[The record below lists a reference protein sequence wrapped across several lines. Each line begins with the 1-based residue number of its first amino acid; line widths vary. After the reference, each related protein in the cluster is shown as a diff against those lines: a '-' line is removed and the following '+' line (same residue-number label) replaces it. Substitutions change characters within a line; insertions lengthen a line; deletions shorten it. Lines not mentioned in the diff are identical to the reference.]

1 MGDETHRRSLRGGED
16 KRERADLYNFD
27 GYLATGVSEQLTL
40 NVVSKVPAGARLRHN
55 PELDDF
61 KDAVER
67 YPLNLVD
74 LRTKARSRQRSLP
87 PAKQG
92 NRHKDPLDST
102 LFEAFHKRGEKEEK
116 RFARDDRNKLLHEY
130 QNCMELLAKLGESKA
145 EQKDDRLRFLLETT
159 KINDVNDPLE
169 LDIKF
174 MLTVKELVH
183 FVLNYERVKQLEA
196 QIKSTLDKDRWDESD
211 GDLDEIRARRKRR
224 MIHNHGPTVKIKFL
238 DGVVLQFD
246 PLGRAKIHRR

>member
-1 MGDETHRRSLRGGED
+1 MGDETHRRSLRGGGD
-16 KRERADLYNFD
+16 KHGNADLYDFD
-27 GYLATGVSEQLTL
+27 NYLATGVSEQLTL

-55 PELDDF
+55 PELDGF
-61 KDAVER
+61 KEAVER

-74 LRTKARSRQRSLP
+74 LRTKAGRRQRTLP

-92 NRHKDPLDST
+92 KRNKDPLDSS

-116 RFARDDRNKLLHEY
+116 RFARDDRNKLLREY
-130 QNCMELLAKLGESKA
+130 QNCMELLGKLGGSKA
-145 EQKDDRLRFLLETT
+145 EQKDDRIRFLLETT
-159 KINDVNDPLE
+159 KINDINDPME

-183 FVLNYERVKQLEA
+183 FVLNYERVKRLEA
-196 QIKSTLDKDRWDESD
+196 EIKSTLDKDRWDEPD

-238 DGVVLQFD
+238 DGVVLELD